1 MRIPEK
7 KKVLLVMEMEHQK
20 FMKDQLNMDPETYHI
35 FQSYGPILS
44 PFSDYMRDILI
55 TVYKENIDEIKVV
68 RAKNNQKTKEALFK
82 SVLENEE
89 LRGKMKIMNYLLE
102 NCQPEFSGGNIYNWI
117 TGSNK
122 DDGSKSVDI
131 IRNHPLLPSNI
142 KVQEICIDKEEL
154 VGQETSLEGIF

>member
-1 MRIPEK
+1 MRMPEK

-20 FMKDQLNMDPETYHI
+20 FMKDKLIMDPETYYI
-35 FQSYGPILS
+35 FPCYGPILS

-68 RAKNNQKTKEALFK
+68 TTKNNQKKKGDLFK

-89 LRGKMKIMNYLLE
+89 LREKIKIMNYLLE
-102 NCQPEFSGGNIYNWI
+102 NCQPEFSGGSIYNWI

-122 DDGSKSVDI
+122 DDSSVSVDI

-142 KVQEICIDKEEL
+142 KVQELCIDLEKL
-154 VGQETSLEGIF
+154 VGKESPLEWIS